1 QGQIY
6 DAETGLYYNRHRY
19 YDADSGQYIS
29 PDPIGLL
36 GGNRPQAYVHN
47 PLEFC
52 DPLGLAKAGC
62 PDKALKEIMQKMD
75 QPGKEVSVTV
85 GSKEE
90 AEDVLRGYISSD
102 KASANGGFRNTT
114 DQKLPSG
121 KKSDSGSDW
130 LPGGRGAYEK
140 QGTYHYDLA
149 DANAKAGDHAL
160 LGDHLQVHTYEGK
173 IIRIFY

>member
-1 QGQIY
+1 M
-6 DAETGLYYNRHRY
+6 A
-19 YDADSGQYIS
+19 
-29 PDPIGLL
+29 
-36 GGNRPQAYVHN
+36 GGNRPQAYVSN
-47 PLEFC
+47 PLVFC

-62 PDKALKEIMQKMD
+62 PDKALKEINEKMK
-75 QPGKEVSVTV
+75 QNGKEVSVTV

-90 AEDVLRGYISSD
+90 AEDVLRGYISD
-102 KASANGGFRNTT
+102 KDVSKQGGFRNTT

-130 LPGGRGAYEK
+130 LPGGQGAYEK

-160 LGDHLQVHTYEGK
+160 LGDHLQIHTYEGK